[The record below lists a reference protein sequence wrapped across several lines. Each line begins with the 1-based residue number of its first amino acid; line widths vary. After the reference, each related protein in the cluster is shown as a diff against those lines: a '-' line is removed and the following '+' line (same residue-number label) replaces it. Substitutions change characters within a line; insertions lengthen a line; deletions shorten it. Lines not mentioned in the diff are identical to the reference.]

1 MSNEDNSSVIE
12 HNPATPVAEL
22 IRKVDGAPLFFWFL
36 IAIAGYMFVTAGEF
50 SASAQ
55 LFPRLTAG
63 TVLVAGALRAA
74 TTRLNLGIQRSENVV
89 LGGRQAEDA
98 EESGEDVSLES
109 MLFLGLL
116 VIGYVLGGFLVGL
129 FWPTPPFVFLY
140 LLYKRQPLWR
150 TVLLTAVMTVVAYGF
165 MTLMNLDLMTGG
177 F

>member
-1 MSNEDNSSVIE
+1 MSNEENSNVFE
-12 HNPATPVAEL
+12 RNPATPVAEF

-36 IAIAGYMFVTAGEF
+36 IAIAGYMFITAAEF

-63 TVLVAGALRAA
+63 TVLVAGALRLA
-74 TTRLNLGIQRSENVV
+74 TTRLNLGIRRSENVV
-89 LGGRQAEDA
+89 LSGRQTEEV
-98 EESGEDVSLES
+98 EESDEDISLEP

-116 VIGYVLGGFLVGL
+116 VIGYVLGGFFVGL
-129 FWPTPPFVFLY
+129 FWPTPPFVFIY

-150 TVLLTAVMTVVAYGF
+150 TVLLTVIMTTVAYGF